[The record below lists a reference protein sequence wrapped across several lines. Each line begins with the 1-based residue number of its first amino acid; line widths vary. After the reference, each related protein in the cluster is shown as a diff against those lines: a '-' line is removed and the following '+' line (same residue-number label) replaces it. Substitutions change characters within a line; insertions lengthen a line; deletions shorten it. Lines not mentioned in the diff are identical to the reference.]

1 MIAECKEKFRL
12 PGADPPFCVKIGT
25 CLCSHGAAAEKTG
38 EENIPAVR
46 RQSGKAEDY
55 RERTHECLDPAGGGE
70 NGRQYHKR
78 KKRRDDGGIP
88 QKKSGHSPFCYE
100 IRVKDHKDQA
110 EQDQKSSFYHKHS
123 FLQNFFRIH
132 GRIRILRKK
141 ALPAYCNLPADAA
154 ELFLLFSL
162 YFPRNFDMINIVRF
176 SV

>member
-12 PGADPPFCVKIGT
+12 PGADPPFRVKIGT

-141 ALPAYCNLPADAA
+141 HCPRTVTCPPMLQNSFY
-154 ELFLLFSL
+154 
-162 YFPRNFDMINIVRF
+162 YFHCTFPGILI
-176 SV
+176 